1 MLSVRIR
8 DRDLLQPTQRKETM
22 DTPKEL
28 DVVVLRRALD
38 EHGLKEGDV
47 GAVVHVYKGA
57 SALEVEFVTGEG
69 QTIAGVTLEPD
80 DVRPMGGREVLHAR
94 NLAA

>member
-1 MLSVRIR
+1 
-8 DRDLLQPTQRKETM
+8 M
-22 DTPKEL
+22 DTRREL

-47 GAVVHVYKGA
+47 GAVVHVYKGG

-69 QTIAGVTLEPD
+69 RTIAVVTLEPD
-80 DVRPMGGREVLHAR
+80 DVRPMGGREVLHVR